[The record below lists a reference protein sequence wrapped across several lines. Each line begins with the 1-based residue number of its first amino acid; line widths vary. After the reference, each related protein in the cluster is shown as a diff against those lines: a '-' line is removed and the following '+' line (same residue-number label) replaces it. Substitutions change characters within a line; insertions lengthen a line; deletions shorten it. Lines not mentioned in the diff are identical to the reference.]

1 MKKNFVS
8 ILITNYN
15 KSRYLKKTIS
25 SCLSQNFDNKEIL
38 VFDDCSTDNS
48 LKILNKFK
56 KIKVIRNKKKKFKSG
71 PLNQIYGL
79 NELFK
84 ISKGNI
90 IFLLDSDDMFRK
102 NKLFEISKIF
112 KKNKKIN
119 FIQDTP
125 LINLFKKR
133 MLLKKKKFFFSIWPS
148 FFPTSCITFERSFFQ
163 NFLKV
168 LRKNEFPNLEI
179 DARLSIYAHIR
190 KQFFLTKK
198 CLTIYNYDENGISS
212 KYKKFSKNWWKKR
225 DEAFSYMIFLMKKF
239 NIKLFLGPDFY
250 LTKIINFFI

>member
-1 MKKNFVS
+1 MKKIFVS

-15 KSRYLKKTIS
+15 KSHYLKKTIS

-38 VFDDCSTDNS
+38 VFDDCSTDDS

-125 LINLFKKR
+125 LKNLFKKK
-133 MLLKKKKFFFSIWPS
+133 MLLKKKKHFFSIWPS

-239 NIKLFLGPDFY
+239 DIKLFLGPDFY

>member
-148 FFPTSCITFERSFFQ
+148 FFPTSCITFKRSFFQ

>member
-15 KSRYLKKTIS
+15 KSRYLKKTSS

-38 VFDDCSTDNS
+38 VFDDCTTDNS

-239 NIKLFLGPDFY
+239 DIKLFLGPDFY

>member
-15 KSRYLKKTIS
+15 KSRYLKKTII

-38 VFDDCSTDNS
+38 VFDDCSTDDS

-90 IFLLDSDDMFRK
+90 IFLLDSDDMFKK

-125 LINLFKKR
+125 LISLFKKR
-133 MLLKKKKFFFSIWPS
+133 MLLKKKKYFFSIWPS
-148 FFPTSCITFERSFFQ
+148 FFPTSCITFKRSFFQ

-190 KQFFLTKK
+190 KQFFFTKK

>member
-25 SCLSQNFDNKEIL
+25 SCLNQNFDNKEIL
-38 VFDDCSTDNS
+38 VFDDCSTDDS
-48 LKILNKFK
+48 LKVLNKFK

-125 LINLFKKR
+125 LINLFKKK
-133 MLLKKKKFFFSIWPS
+133 MLLKKKKHFFSIWPS

>member
-25 SCLSQNFDNKEIL
+25 SCLNQNFDNKEIL

-125 LINLFKKR
+125 LINLFKKK
-133 MLLKKKKFFFSIWPS
+133 MLLKKKKHFFSIWPS
-148 FFPTSCITFERSFFQ
+148 FFPTSCITFERSFFK

-239 NIKLFLGPDFY
+239 DIKLFLGPDFY

>member
-25 SCLSQNFDNKEIL
+25 SCLNQNFDNKEIL
-38 VFDDCSTDNS
+38 VFDDCSTDDS
-48 LKILNKFK
+48 LKILHKFK

-125 LINLFKKR
+125 LIAPFNER
-133 MLLKKKKFFFSIWPS
+133 MLLKKKKYFFSIWPS

-179 DARLSIYAHIR
+179 DARLSIYTHIR

-239 NIKLFLGPDFY
+239 NTKLFLGPDFY

>member
-1 MKKNFVS
+1 
-8 ILITNYN
+8 
-15 KSRYLKKTIS
+15 
-25 SCLSQNFDNKEIL
+25 
-38 VFDDCSTDNS
+38 
-48 LKILNKFK
+48 
-56 KIKVIRNKKKKFKSG
+56 
-71 PLNQIYGL
+71 
-79 NELFK
+79 
-84 ISKGNI
+84 
-90 IFLLDSDDMFRK
+90 
-102 NKLFEISKIF
+102 
-112 KKNKKIN
+112 
-119 FIQDTP
+119 
-125 LINLFKKR
+125 
-133 MLLKKKKFFFSIWPS
+133 MLLKKKKHFFSIWPS

-239 NIKLFLGPDFY
+239 DIKLFLGPDFY

>member
-125 LINLFKKR
+125 LISLFKKR
-133 MLLKKKKFFFSIWPS
+133 MLLKKKKYFFSIWPS

-163 NFLKV
+163 NFQKV

-190 KQFFLTKK
+190 KQFFMTKK
-198 CLTIYNYDENGISS
+198 CLTIYNYDEDGISS

>member
-25 SCLSQNFDNKEIL
+25 SCLNQNFDNKEIL

-239 NIKLFLGPDFY
+239 DIKLFLGPDFY

>member
-25 SCLSQNFDNKEIL
+25 SCLNQNFDNKEIL

-125 LINLFKKR
+125 LISLFKKR
-133 MLLKKKKFFFSIWPS
+133 MLLKKKRYFFSIWPS

-239 NIKLFLGPDFY
+239 NTKLFLGPDFY

>member
-25 SCLSQNFDNKEIL
+25 SCLNQNFDNKEIL
-38 VFDDCSTDNS
+38 VFDDCSTDDS
-48 LKILNKFK
+48 LKILHKFK

-125 LINLFKKR
+125 LISLFKKR
-133 MLLKKKKFFFSIWPS
+133 MLLKKKKYFFSIWPS

>member
-25 SCLSQNFDNKEIL
+25 SCLNQNFDNKEIL
-38 VFDDCSTDNS
+38 VFDDCSTDDS

-125 LINLFKKR
+125 LINLFKKK
-133 MLLKKKKFFFSIWPS
+133 MLLKKKKHFFSIWPS

-239 NIKLFLGPDFY
+239 DIKLFLGPDFY

>member
-25 SCLSQNFDNKEIL
+25 SCLNQNFDNKEIL
-38 VFDDCSTDNS
+38 VFDDCSTDDS
-48 LKILNKFK
+48 LKVLNKFK

-125 LINLFKKR
+125 LINLFKKK
-133 MLLKKKKFFFSIWPS
+133 MLLKKKKYFFSIWPS

-239 NIKLFLGPDFY
+239 DIKLFLGPDFY

>member
-25 SCLSQNFDNKEIL
+25 SCLNQNFDNKEIL
-38 VFDDCSTDNS
+38 VFDDCSTDDS
-48 LKILNKFK
+48 LKILHKFK

-125 LINLFKKR
+125 LISLFKKR
-133 MLLKKKKFFFSIWPS
+133 MLLKKKKYFFSIWPS

-239 NIKLFLGPDFY
+239 NTKLFLGPDFY

>member
-25 SCLSQNFDNKEIL
+25 SCLSQNFDDKEIL

-125 LINLFKKR
+125 LISLFKKR
-133 MLLKKKKFFFSIWPS
+133 MLLKKKKYFFSIWPS
-148 FFPTSCITFERSFFQ
+148 FFPTSCITFKRSFFQ

-190 KQFFLTKK
+190 QQFFLTKK

>member
-25 SCLSQNFDNKEIL
+25 SCLNQNFDNKEIL
-38 VFDDCSTDNS
+38 VFDDCSTDDS
-48 LKILNKFK
+48 LKILHKFK

-125 LINLFKKR
+125 LINLFKKK
-133 MLLKKKKFFFSIWPS
+133 MLLKKKKYFFSIWPS

-190 KQFFLTKK
+190 KQFFMTKK
-198 CLTIYNYDENGISS
+198 CLTIYNYDEDGISS

-239 NIKLFLGPDFY
+239 NIKFFLGPDFY

>member
-38 VFDDCSTDNS
+38 VFDDCSTDDS
-48 LKILNKFK
+48 LKVLNKFK

-163 NFLKV
+163 NFKKV

-190 KQFFLTKK
+190 QQFFF
-198 CLTIYNYDENGISS
+198 D
-212 KYKKFSKNWWKKR
+212 YK
-225 DEAFSYMIFLMKKF
+225 IFNHL
-239 NIKLFLGPDFY
+239 
-250 LTKIINFFI
+250 

>member
-1 MKKNFVS
+1 MKKIFVS

-15 KSRYLKKTIS
+15 KSHYLKKTIS

-38 VFDDCSTDNS
+38 VFDDCSTDDS

-125 LINLFKKR
+125 LISLFKKR
-133 MLLKKKKFFFSIWPS
+133 MLLKKKKYFFSIWPS

-163 NFLKV
+163 NFKKV

-190 KQFFLTKK
+190 KQFFMTKK
-198 CLTIYNYDENGISS
+198 CLTIYNYDEDGISS

-239 NIKLFLGPDFY
+239 NIKFFLGPDFY

>member
-1 MKKNFVS
+1 
-8 ILITNYN
+8 
-15 KSRYLKKTIS
+15 
-25 SCLSQNFDNKEIL
+25 
-38 VFDDCSTDNS
+38 
-48 LKILNKFK
+48 
-56 KIKVIRNKKKKFKSG
+56 
-71 PLNQIYGL
+71 
-79 NELFK
+79 
-84 ISKGNI
+84 
-90 IFLLDSDDMFRK
+90 MFRK

-133 MLLKKKKFFFSIWPS
+133 MLLKKKKYFFSIWPS
-148 FFPTSCITFERSFFQ
+148 FFPTSCITFKRSFFK

-179 DARLSIYAHIR
+179 DARLSIYGHIR

-212 KYKKFSKNWWKKR
+212 NYKKFSKNW
-225 DEAFSYMIFLMKKF
+225 
-239 NIKLFLGPDFY
+239 
-250 LTKIINFFI
+250 

>member
-38 VFDDCSTDNS
+38 VFDDCSTDDS

-125 LINLFKKR
+125 LISLFKKR
-133 MLLKKKKFFFSIWPS
+133 MLLKKKKYFFSIWPS

-239 NIKLFLGPDFY
+239 NTKLFLGPDFY

>member
-25 SCLSQNFDNKEIL
+25 SCLNQNFDNKEIL

-125 LINLFKKR
+125 LINLFKKK
-133 MLLKKKKFFFSIWPS
+133 MLLKKKKHFFSIWPS

-239 NIKLFLGPDFY
+239 DIKLFLGPDFY